1 MSEIGGENGG
11 ERCHWRS
18 RKVVAE
24 PGVVRAVRGG
34 NDALRV
40 RLGFRGLRDF
50 SPPTIEEVRGSG
62 GGGRP
67 MVGGGAAGASPR
79 SQVAD
84 GRRVGLEEVE
94 L

>member
-34 NDALRV
+34 NDASRV

-50 SPPTIEEVRGSG
+50 SPPTIEEVRGWG
-62 GGGRP
+62 GGGDRRWVVVRQGRHLDRRWP
-67 MVGGGAAGASPR
+67 AG
-79 SQVAD
+79 D
-84 GRRVGLEEVE
+84 GWG
-94 L
+94 

>member
-34 NDALRV
+34 NDASRV

-50 SPPTIEEVRGSG
+50 SPPTIEEVRGW

-67 MVGGGAAGASPR
+67 TVGGGAAGASPR
-79 SQVAD
+79 SQVAG
-84 GRRVGLEEVE
+84 GRRMGLEEVE